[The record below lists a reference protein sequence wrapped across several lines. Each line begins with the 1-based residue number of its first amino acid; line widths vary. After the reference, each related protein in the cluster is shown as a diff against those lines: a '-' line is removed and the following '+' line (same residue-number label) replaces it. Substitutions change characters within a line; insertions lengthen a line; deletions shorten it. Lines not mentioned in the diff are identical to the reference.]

1 MSSSVVCGVDW
12 SEDSSAALNVAVEL
26 SRRLR
31 AQLVL
36 AHVVEER
43 PTFPYGSETAL
54 NRSRHH
60 AHNEAMLMFERVER
74 RLGAVALQPRVLFG
88 APADELADL
97 AEEEDAALLVV
108 GSRGRRALQAEQ
120 LQRGEALLQ
129 GVAAE
134 VAAGR
139 APVRTRLEA
148 GAPGAVLER
157 CARTAGAALIV
168 VGTHGRGPI
177 ASALLGSTSLA
188 LAAGGPVPVVMVSER
203 AALRAT
209 QAPPGARASGAP
221 PPAIPGQLSA
231 PEPPRSRRARRTCH
245 RRPGRT
251 RCSPR
256 SPRGSPHARHW
267 GGPRSP
273 ARVVR
278 RGEPGCP
285 RGRRSR
291 ASGTSSGA
299 PRCGA
304 RRSRPRSRARGC
316 ARGRPSRTAP
326 APRAR
331 AEACGRAGPG
341 SSRARLPRGCDRA

>member
-108 GSRGRRALQAEQ
+108 GSRGRRALKAALFGSVSSALSRASDRPVVVVRLDAHLPVLEASAERSSIVCGVDDSPHARGAATVAAALAAALDAELALVHAYPAARSAATIPAGGVAPPIDHDALQAEQ

-157 CARTAGAALIV
+157 CARPAGAALIV

-209 QAPPGARASGAP
+209 QTATGADAS
-221 PPAIPGQLSA
+221 
-231 PEPPRSRRARRTCH
+231 
-245 RRPGRT
+245 
-251 RCSPR
+251 
-256 SPRGSPHARHW
+256 
-267 GGPRSP
+267 
-273 ARVVR
+273 
-278 RGEPGCP
+278 
-285 RGRRSR
+285 
-291 ASGTSSGA
+291 
-299 PRCGA
+299 
-304 RRSRPRSRARGC
+304 
-316 ARGRPSRTAP
+316 
-326 APRAR
+326 
-331 AEACGRAGPG
+331 
-341 SSRARLPRGCDRA
+341 